1 MKKLIFIETDGR
13 FIKNIENNLKK
24 EGLQNDYSVVNI
36 MPSTESKNV
45 HQLVVESC
53 VEQVVSLDS
62 IEDNIYGI
70 FIDICII
77 DGESEPL
84 GIEIAKRIRSSFP
97 QIPIFNI
104 TNKTKHDF
112 EFDSLSSATLEN
124 IDGVLVKSFLEG
136 DTFSKDRFEEIFNKA
151 HVKRSVTTSKDDEKN
166 TENKKFDIAIV
177 TALDDPEFKAV
188 KKIIN
193 NVKPINNDKY
203 SIHDCSVYF
212 EGTMT
217 GKNKDLNVIIACD
230 SRMGMPAISSLATR
244 IINAFRPTYLVTLGI
259 AAGIAGDANI
269 GDILITEYSWDYG
282 SGKSE
287 LIEGKEVFR
296 PYINQLKLDESLR
309 IKFIQYKSKTDI
321 LNKIREEYPTPEDSM
336 LKLHVGPFAS
346 GAAVISNDKFVD
358 ELKEKHK
365 KIIGFDMEVYGVYCA
380 AESFPD
386 GMKPKVIAIKSVS
399 DFGNSNK
406 GNPLKKHH
414 QAYAAYTSS
423 EFFKVFTQNEI

>member
-53 VEQVVSLDS
+53 IGQVVSLDS
-62 IEDNIYGI
+62 TEDNIYGI

-77 DGESEPL
+77 DGESAPL
-84 GIEIAKRIRSSFP
+84 GIEIAKRIRSLFP

-136 DTFSKDRFEEIFNKA
+136 DAFSKDRFEEIFNKA
-151 HVKRSVTTSKDDEKN
+151 HIKRSVTASVDDEKN

-177 TALDDPEFKAV
+177 TALDDPEFKSV

-203 SIHDCSVYF
+203 SIYDCSVYF
-212 EGTMT
+212 EGTMA

-244 IINAFRPTYLVTLGI
+244 IINTFKPTYLVTLGI
-259 AAGIAGDANI
+259 AAGIEGDANI
-269 GDILITEYSWDYG
+269 GDILVTEYSWDYG

-287 LIEGKEVFR
+287 LIKGKEVFR

-309 IKFIQYKSKTDI
+309 NKFIQYKSKTDI
-321 LNKIREEYPTPEDSM
+321 LNRIREEFPTPEDSI

-346 GAAVISNDKFVD
+346 GAAVISNDRFVD

-386 GMKPKVIAIKSVS
+386 SIKPKVIAIKSVS

-406 GNPLKKHH
+406 GNPLKKQH

-423 EFFKVFTQNEI
+423 EFFKVFAQNEL